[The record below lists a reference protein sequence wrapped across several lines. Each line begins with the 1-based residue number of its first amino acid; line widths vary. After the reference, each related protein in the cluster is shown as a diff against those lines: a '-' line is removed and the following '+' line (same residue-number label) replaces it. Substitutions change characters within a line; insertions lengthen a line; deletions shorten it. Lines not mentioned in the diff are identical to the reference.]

1 MSRLRLIL
9 MGLFAVLAVS
19 AVASASASALQWYV
33 NGVLLSGVL
42 KIEATQLGESILKG
56 KIAGV
61 AAEVICTKLSD
72 SGTIENG
79 GSPVLGIGLVLV
91 DYKTCTAPKPAGCSV
106 LNELILSTAKVDLGT
121 KSGKPYA
128 LFSPDPSGSTFTLIP
143 IRGCTEEANYLVEGK
158 AVGLVNNARR
168 TLELENKGVNNELK
182 LGGKEAELESD
193 DFVLMEGG
201 GAFEAK

>member
-1 MSRLRLIL
+1 MSRLGLIL

-42 KIEATQLGESILKG
+42 EIEATQLGESVLKG

-61 AAEVICTKLSD
+61 AAEVVCKELSD

-79 GSPVLGIGLVLV
+79 GSPVLGKGLVTV
-91 DYKTCTAPKPAGCSV
+91 DYKKCEAPKPAGCSV
-106 LNELILSTAKVDLGT
+106 LNELIVSPAKVDLGT
-121 KSGKPYA
+121 INGEPVA
-128 LFSPDPSGSTFTLIP
+128 LFSPDPSGGTFTLIP
-143 IRGCTEEANYLVEGK
+143 IRSCSEEANYTVEGE
-158 AVGLVNNARR
+158 AVGLVNNAKR
-168 TLELENKGVNNELK
+168 TIELDNKGINNKLK
-182 LGGKEAELESD
+182 LGGKEAELQSD
-193 DFVLMEGG
+193 DFVLMKGG